1 MDFDEYTSRLGIL
14 FLIFAVITSGY
25 VINAGVSCQMQRF
38 LQSTAGSHTVGLLM
52 VFVFL
57 IMEGGMSFDPK
68 VDDQAETNW
77 TRANIVST
85 VLMSCI
91 IYSLFIL
98 SSKMQFVPNLLFYLA
113 MMTVYLLVTHRR
125 FLRDRKKISKKTDA
139 TLQKV
144 INGLLVFLFVV
155 GIYGVMDYI
164 RYQKQERGDS
174 FDWVKFF
181 VSHNCRKLAGSD
193 AHAGTLWV

>member
-14 FLIFAVITSGY
+14 FLIFAVISSGY

-68 VDDQAETNW
+68 VDAQAETNW

-85 VLMSCI
+85 VLMSAI
-91 IYSLFIL
+91 IYSLFVL
-98 SSKMQFVPNLLFYLA
+98 SSKMQFVPNLLFYLV
-113 MMTVYLLVTHRR
+113 MMTVYLFVAHRR

-139 TLQKV
+139 VLQKV
-144 INGLLVFLFVV
+144 INGLLVFLGAI
-155 GIYGVMDYI
+155 GIYGVIDYA

-174 FDWVKFF
+174 FEWVKFF
-181 VSHNCRKLAGSD
+181 ISHNCRKLAGSD
-193 AHAGTLWV
+193 RAGRMAWV

>member
-1 MDFDEYTSRLGIL
+1 MDTDEYTSRLGIL
-14 FLIFAVITSGY
+14 FLIFAVISSGY

-38 LQSTAGSHTVGLLM
+38 LQSTAGSHTVCLLM

-57 IMEGGMSFDPK
+57 IMEVGMSIDPK
-68 VDDQAETNW
+68 VYDQAETNW

-85 VLMSCI
+85 ALMSGI

-113 MMTVYLLVTHRR
+113 MMTVYLLVAHRR

-139 TLQKV
+139 VLQKV
-144 INGLLVFLFVV
+144 INGLLVFLGAI
-155 GIYGVMDYI
+155 GIYGVIDYA

-181 VSHNCRKLAGSD
+181 ISHGCRKLAGSD
-193 AHAGTLWV
+193 RTGMVWV

>member
-1 MDFDEYTSRLGIL
+1 MDFEEYTSRMGIL

-38 LQSTAGSHTVGLLM
+38 LQSPTGSHTVGLLM

-57 IMEGGMSFDPK
+57 VMEGGMSFDPK
-68 VDDQAETNW
+68 IDDQAATNW

-85 VLMSCI
+85 VLMSTI
-91 IYSLFIL
+91 IYSLFVL
-98 SSKMQFVPNLLFYLA
+98 SSKMQFIPNLLFYLA
-113 MMTVYLLVTHRR
+113 MMTVYLVVTHRR
-125 FLRDRKKISKKTDA
+125 FLRDRSKISAKTDA
-139 TLQKV
+139 KLQKV
-144 INGLLVFLFVV
+144 VNGLLVFLLGI
-155 GIYGVMDYI
+155 GIYGVLDYV

-181 VSHNCRKLAGSD
+181 VSHSCRKLAGSD
-193 AHAGTLWV
+193 ARAGTLWV